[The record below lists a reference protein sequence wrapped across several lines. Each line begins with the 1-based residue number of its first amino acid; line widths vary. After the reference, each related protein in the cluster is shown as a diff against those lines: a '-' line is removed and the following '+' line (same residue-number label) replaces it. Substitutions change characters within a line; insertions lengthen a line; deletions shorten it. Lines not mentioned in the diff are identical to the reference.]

1 MFVSKTGH
9 MLIGGMLTF
18 FSYSLPI
25 LLLSLTSALA
35 GLTSLPRE
43 VTHIFIPEV
52 SRPLAVLLEL
62 SCGSFP
68 LNLIT
73 AHGSTKRAL
82 KDFLYPRHTFSI
94 IVVAT

>member
-1 MFVSKTGH
+1 M
-9 MLIGGMLTF
+9 
-18 FSYSLPI
+18 
-25 LLLSLTSALA
+25 
-35 GLTSLPRE
+35 
-43 VTHIFIPEV
+43 FIPEV
-52 SRPLAVLLEL
+52 SGPLAVLLEL

-82 KDFLYPRHTFSI
+82 KDFLYPRYTFSI